1 MVPDLERDA
10 AAPTPQSGGSVA
22 SELESRVAA
31 LEARA
36 SGPVVEDS
44 VSIACFSGDW
54 DRLFAAFVI
63 ANGAAAM
70 GQTVHVFLTFWGAA
84 ALRDAVGSWGDR
96 SAIDRLIGYMLP
108 AGPAR
113 ARLSRMHWF
122 GLGKRFFEWRMRRR
136 GVPLLPDLVQ
146 EAVDLGVQVHLCEM
160 SADLLGLRLD
170 DFRNL
175 GDVEPCG
182 VASFLRDATRGRV
195 TLFI

>member
-1 MVPDLERDA
+1 MVPDLDHDLSA
-10 AAPTPQSGGSVA
+10 TSPQSGGSA
-22 SELESRVAA
+22 APDLEARVAA
-31 LEARA
+31 LEARG
-36 SGPVVEDS
+36 SGPVIEDS

-70 GQTVHVFLTFWGAA
+70 GQTVHMFLTFWGAA
-84 ALRDAVGSWGDR
+84 ALRDATTSGSGR
-96 SAIDRLIGYMLP
+96 SPVDRLIGRMLP
-108 AGPAR
+108 GGPAR

-122 GLGKRFFEWRMRRR
+122 GLGKRVFEWRMRRR
-136 GVPLLPDLVQ
+136 GVPLLQDLVQ